1 MRRVA
6 GGRESA
12 NGVKLDRSA
21 ATGATAKRSQPPPP
35 APALAAAETKTSIGT
50 GADPGLKVNNAQSTN
65 AQAD

>member
-6 GGRESA
+6 GERASRRTGLNA
-12 NGVKLDRSA
+12 NA
-21 ATGATAKRSQPPPP
+21 APPP
-35 APALAAAETKTSIGT
+35 APPPSAASSLHHPAPAAAETKTSIGT